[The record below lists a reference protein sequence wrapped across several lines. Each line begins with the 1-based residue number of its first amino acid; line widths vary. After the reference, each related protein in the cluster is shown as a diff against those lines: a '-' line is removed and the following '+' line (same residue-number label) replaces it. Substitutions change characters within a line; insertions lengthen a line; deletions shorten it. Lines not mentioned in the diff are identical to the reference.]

1 MTTVAEHQKKV
12 SLKIETPLYSLLER
26 QAMENGEGL
35 NDLIC
40 RLLSEAVD
48 DWRDY
53 CATVQCT
60 FGNRLLYFRFFLA

>member
-1 MTTVAEHQKKV
+1 MTSIAEHQKKV

-53 CATVQCT
+53 CAVVQRIASDDDCPVHIWK
-60 FGNRLLYFRFFLA
+60 